1 MRYRAQYNP
10 LYIILSVLLFII
22 VIVDC
27 MTGST
32 FSIIMTILC
41 AVLLW
46 ISLLREYYIIEQRLL
61 LIRRGLINLTVSV
74 DEIKR
79 LNIVQIKE
87 RIGVEVVLVN
97 RIITVYPV
105 ETVFFV
111 EHLCRINPEIDIE
124 NGNMM
129 SESITVR

>member
-105 ETVFFV
+105 ETVSFV
-111 EHLCRINPEIDIE
+111 ELLCRINPEIDIE